1 MTINLYL
8 QNKYYRIPKWERGLD
23 FDPTRIEL
31 RQSSSWVTLGGG
43 TPSFVTKHPTVES
56 VLQGVDFDIKNL
68 PLRDPK
74 LFKSGQIHHNMEH
87 WNEVLSKGIVDEDI
101 QFRTSRRLTQGVD
114 VTEFFF
120 TFQRKF

>member
-8 QNKYYRIPKWERGLD
+8 QNKYYRIPEWERGLD
-23 FDPTRIEL
+23 FDSTRIEL

-87 WNEVLSKGIVDEDI
+87 WNEVLSKGIVD
-101 QFRTSRRLTQGVD
+101 
-114 VTEFFF
+114 
-120 TFQRKF
+120 